1 VADDN
6 TDVGSIH
13 ADRLEMDADRLTTDW
28 VAQVKRLLDEV
39 SSLEEPTDRLLERYP
54 RMGTRDLAKLMG
66 DAFTAAQLA
75 GRADIA
81 GLR

>member
-1 VADDN
+1 
-6 TDVGSIH
+6 
-13 ADRLEMDADRLTTDW
+13 

-39 SSLEEPTDRLLERYP
+39 SSLEELADRLLELYP
-54 RMGTRDLAKLMG
+54 RMGTCDLAKLMG